1 MHRPLG
7 APLGDFKNES
17 QANGEYYLTRA
28 FATGTKVVMNA
39 TGGDNRN
46 TRDNFKCVYWSD
58 GFLVGVKAVSFSLN
72 DKLVLVHKSKQK
84 HTLNQPIFT
93 AAPVLDYAKLSLFKF
108 DLRFKKQMSS
118 AGAIARAVRIDRKEA
133 YTSPSKSI
141 N

>member
-58 GFLVGVKAVSFSLN
+58 GFVTGGSSCPLKEEVAGIF
-72 DKLVLVHKSKQK
+72 KSWS
-84 HTLNQPIFT
+84 
-93 AAPVLDYAKLSLFKF
+93 V
-108 DLRFKKQMSS
+108 
-118 AGAIARAVRIDRKEA
+118 
-133 YTSPSKSI
+133 
-141 N
+141 